1 MKANTKFV
9 NEGPESESAMRIEVE
24 TIAQEPWQLQL
35 YQNEIAIEKG
45 KSYTLTF
52 WCKSNRSGSF
62 KTICMQ
68 DHEPWEHST
77 EKEINVTT
85 KWQKEEFTFIGPW
98 DDEKARITFTNLAS
112 DEGRVFW
119 FANCSLRVSE

>member
-1 MKANTKFV
+1 
-9 NEGPESESAMRIEVE
+9 MRIEVAA
-24 TIAQEPWQLQL
+24 IAEEPWQLQL

-45 KSYTLTF
+45 KSYTFTF

-77 EKEINVTT
+77 EKEINLTT
-85 KWQKEEFTFIGPW
+85 QWQKEEFSFVGPW

-112 DEGRVFW
+112 DEGRIFW
-119 FANCSLRVSE
+119 FSNCSLRVSE